1 MSNRRFILFLQ
12 LLLMLCGL
20 VYQRSIFAQINQN
33 GYNSN
38 SSNREDKVNRL
49 ITEAKEKLKGMSPK
63 DLINILESEDKETYI
78 RIAASKLLAEIGT
91 YDLLPS
97 LKRIYNKLGNEMK
110 FSIPNDSK
118 MIIRNSIPYAY
129 VNIYLKT
136 QTNDS
141 RERINILFNLRKK
154 YLDSFDK
161 KTNPGDEALLSSGAV
176 DILQNS
182 IFNREEIDEI
192 LKYKTDKDPRIR
204 QLVISSLINNINELT
219 LDVIKEFLN
228 DSHWAC
234 RYYAIKA
241 IEKSSDKSAIPILKN
256 IVNNRNEHEKVRE
269 AAEKAIEVL
278 SK

>member
-1 MSNRRFILFLQ
+1 
-12 LLLMLCGL
+12 MLCGL
-20 VYQRSIFAQINQN
+20 IYQRSIFAQINQN

-38 SSNREDKVNRL
+38 SSNREDKVNSL
-49 ITEAKEKLKGMSPK
+49 VTEAKEKLKGMSPK

-78 RIAASKLLAEIGT
+78 RIAASKLLAEKGT

-161 KTNPGDEALLSSGAV
+161 KTNPGDEACPA
-176 DILQNS
+176 
-182 IFNREEIDEI
+182 
-192 LKYKTDKDPRIR
+192 
-204 QLVISSLINNINELT
+204 
-219 LDVIKEFLN
+219 
-228 DSHWAC
+228 
-234 RYYAIKA
+234 
-241 IEKSSDKSAIPILKN
+241 SDGI
-256 IVNNRNEHEKVRE
+256 
-269 AAEKAIEVL
+269 
-278 SK
+278 